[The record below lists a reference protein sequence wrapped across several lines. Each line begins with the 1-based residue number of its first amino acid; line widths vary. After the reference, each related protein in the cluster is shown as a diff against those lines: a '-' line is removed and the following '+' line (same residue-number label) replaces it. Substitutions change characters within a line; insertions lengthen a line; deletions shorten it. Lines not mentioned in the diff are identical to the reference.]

1 MDRISQDF
9 YKRLVARDY
18 YVSTEKRSS
27 ISAPSSNRT
36 CGFPA
41 YGSPEDCHQRHTQG
55 VARLVPL
62 QVYHSELLHML
73 VKGFRAF
80 FGITDGLN
88 TDPIHT
94 RRTPIHADQLPG
106 RPQRIGPKDPV
117 IQSVK
122 PEFRFLLRLSAKF
135 LPQIRE
141 FSRNRNPLSQFQ

>member
-62 QVYHSELLHML
+62 QVYQSELLHML
-73 VKGFRAF
+73 VKGLPFRYLKGPLAPPSQM
-80 FGITDGLN
+80 DEQ
-88 TDPIHT
+88 PIAYKIVDVT
-94 RRTPIHADQLPG
+94 K
-106 RPQRIGPKDPV
+106 GPAW
-117 IQSVK
+117 IS
-122 PEFRFLLRLSAKF
+122 
-135 LPQIRE
+135 
-141 FSRNRNPLSQFQ
+141 